1 MNAIVKLCVPKSKT
15 TLEQFQELVSQCA
28 LWTTVLKSEGSMV
41 HKVTETEIYKVIVHC
56 LERMV
61 AKIKDGD
68 IPHGY
73 LTEALRKTNK
83 NGIIDLLLLVTK
95 YTKTD
100 IERYWDSV
108 EGCFESE
115 LEKITASCDVLKEIQ
130 NRNLL
135 EKDSCNTK
143 KIVSKCNEL
152 KKNILMGAVNARQ
165 LRKGFILQNDV
176 GNIPEKCLF
185 LQQYVTSGIFWNSA
199 GAIVKTEFEKER
211 VRLASEE
218 KEREAFESIHR
229 LFGEYTTDG
238 PMDKS
243 DISEID
249 LFIEILTNKGIFEYK
264 QAWTLLIKDQDKDVS
279 YVITLLHN
287 VDVDKEIEHAVKILR
302 QPIPDTLQT
311 TLRHLYNINQYD
323 YMVNAITKCLGV
335 FGISADS
342 SSELNDAICTFEN
355 IIMKNERCPFSAVV
369 KSLQKI
375 DSFFRELLS
384 ETIDILSTL
393 GGSSSLI
400 EFLRKIIDEDI
411 RNLIDA
417 VEDISE
423 QHVQESTVSALIE
436 VKSFLHGLLVRTP
449 CELSAQ
455 EFLET
460 LNKQAKSLSANAAKL
475 PAKINE
481 CMNSLH
487 NLISLYENVANRGEM
502 TAEIIINTVSKGKF
516 KFELE
521 KGSICK
527 FYATYKHGSIR
538 EKQTQLSLIDLRSRA
553 LLLMNTRTKTH
564 ESKIRGHYLEKF
576 VSYIDLCMEIGV
588 LIDELHQSGHMDFMI
603 YSKMTECSGL
613 ADLQKELRQ
622 KKVEWNTVL
631 LSLRK
636 EFYLLN
642 FIHGPEIHLLSNCF
656 EKQFGQEQV
665 SVLLRYIHPELKLDV
680 LLDIYAGLKGA
691 NKTMSNEETLRCF
704 GQVLHL
710 GYEDK
715 HPIERSFPIKGQ
727 SKRLTE
733 VVQNRQLFVAALEV
747 DSNQVVKTMLAL
759 YMNTTHTLPEPHQ
772 VLFCTKR
779 TTWNELELLLSRC
792 FGSFKF
798 SNVRQLFCIAQV
810 EMLSSQVQFK
820 LVEKLQNINTDENY
834 LLSLICRGSGKHP
847 FLDELSSGRNK
858 LSTTLSDEQL
868 RQAFQTECP
877 RVVTYTSAIPGLGK
891 SSKIKE
897 SAFNAH
903 KAVITLHLSG
913 PLDRRNVIERLSTA
927 CLQSHNALHIDLG
940 NVDNM
945 VDLDTFI
952 FELIILRYVTENFKS
967 FSLETE
973 YIYIEVGNT
982 INDLLRN
989 SLSTVV
995 AFKREHL
1002 KWGDYTD
1009 YHISMEVT
1017 SPVQVVCQY
1026 LNYLDKGLI
1035 DRKDLQFSG
1044 QVAEPAVH
1052 PNDCRRLLRKYYGQ
1066 ESDLSFT
1073 VVKIFLHVLADQLKK
1088 MACSSFFRVSR
1099 LLEMTDH
1106 KTELVVRSTLV
1117 KALIEASKEF
1127 SLRSIKTCK
1136 SSQVL
1141 TVGARAMVGNESVTQ
1156 TSKRSQLID
1165 IGNQIVDAMVRWEDN
1180 NHLMFVFH
1188 SQNVQTISC
1197 VYRDLEMVPSHI
1209 KTFFES
1215 QMKRKMQDISI
1226 LPQTELMSLLQ
1237 KVARTSPMPLCA
1249 NTIQRLNAEYAL
1261 TPDNLLKMIL
1271 IMLRI
1276 NSHIPVIV
1284 MGETGCGKTSLIRYL
1299 ATVSDVE
1306 FEVLSIHA
1314 GTEEALILKTIRD
1327 NNEKAFLCP
1336 NRERWLFLDEI
1347 NTSEHI
1353 GVICDAICG
1362 RACHGK
1368 ILASNLIVMGACNPY
1383 KLRTESA
1390 ISTAGLKGKIQ
1401 TDELSKLVYRVL
1413 PLPERLIDYVWDFGT
1428 LSDKDEALYIRRMID
1443 GVFPGEIVMLRL
1455 LQDLLSASQQ
1465 FVRKLESVSYCVSLR
1480 DVQRCIILIKWFLE
1494 TLPMK
1499 GAVHDV
1505 EITSV
1510 ILALAVCYHS
1520 RFSSNKHRMT
1530 YRKELHK
1537 VFIENGREYLD
1548 DNYIKRIII
1557 DQQNDVLERMD
1568 LPTGIAKN
1576 TALKE
1581 NVFVILVCLLNKIP
1595 IFLVGKPG
1603 CSKSLSIQ
1611 VIRNNL
1617 RGKDSKDT
1625 FFKSLPQLYCVSFQ
1639 GSQSSTSDGII
1650 KVFEKAIKY
1659 QESNL
1664 AEEVLSVVILDEIG
1678 LAEVS
1683 KFNPLKVLHSLL
1695 EPDGRPQPDVAV
1707 VGVSNW
1713 ALDASKMNRGIHISR
1728 PDMDEEELF
1737 QTGVSISHSFI
1748 DSKKQKRQNTF
1759 SMSSKSVLGEKA
1771 EVVLKDIAM
1780 SYLKYVNKLTFKNF
1794 HGLRDYYSLVKYIS
1808 RSLVDEGF
1816 ALDDDE
1822 KENMVFSGLQRNF
1835 GGLPAESATLLDMFQ
1850 IQVNRDRLQ
1859 GTNVLKLM
1867 ADNINDSL
1875 ARHLMCI
1882 TSGDS
1887 VISLV
1892 ENLLTDINRYDRI
1905 VIFGSHFEEDQ
1916 TADYCYRILSRII
1929 LCMEQGFVLILKDL
1943 ENIYGSLYDMLNQNY
1958 TVIGKKKHC
1967 RVALG
1972 HYSNPICHVHD
1983 NFRCIVLVDESKVD
1997 YSDPPFLNRF
2007 EKQYLRFTDTVDTFQ
2022 ADLIRELE
2030 NWIKKFS
2037 YIEGHSYDET
2047 DCFPIYSQDM
2057 IPSLV
2062 IKTCRECGGKN
2073 KTPKLILETCQLYL
2087 LLVAQPDSIFR
2098 LENSSAPEMRKH
2110 AKRIMDEY
2118 LKLPIHRGIWE
2129 FIDHQMNYSHNRNTG
2144 LLTIVLTNS
2153 SIHSLESYKR
2163 KKDEVQVEKLAAF
2176 KSEKQLHLH
2185 IQNFWTEAFE
2195 SILFLHCCAAEDEK
2209 LISLAKT
2216 TIDSVRADSLRE
2228 NRFPA
2233 KHVYFII
2240 HLDRRRRAE
2249 TTAFLPIN
2257 YLSGWEIVTL
2267 DSLKEPEIPLME
2279 LFTLSLQ
2286 EAVERKRPL
2295 TSYISGQL
2303 FWSFSRIRYGKL
2315 GRDLESIQKVIHQ
2328 LQNSEEVLEILEEL
2342 VYDWIKAES
2351 KRRHDTGWLN
2361 DIALNAYLMNTYS
2374 SFLSALEHEIF
2385 SIVSEPLCKIVYQM
2399 ENMYMTSCYF
2409 CEAESHGSQRR
2420 ELVKTL
2426 LKDQTYFSI
2435 LGIHNESGPECYLCQ
2450 AADLP
2455 LRMPLSKLIFDK
2467 VEETKEDFMETY
2479 LLVKGKCDLQDDDE
2493 MPPELLDVLFSKH
2506 EGIVEQILPEILV
2519 CTYDSVCD
2527 DYFHDFCYFVS
2538 YETPSRLAPARRH
2551 RIVRWSLEK
2560 EINMQTKSHIEL
2572 IVKLHASYW
2581 VLSPALSAEYQLF
2594 ESCSES
2600 FNMEETFL
2608 LFSRCQPDRELDSA
2622 EGNVLED
2629 PKESSQKFE
2638 VIADEFNSSRMSKN
2652 KIIHDKLFISDRMN
2666 NFGGITDQTLST
2678 NNQPSEPNIS
2688 TERVREKNKFHH
2700 VAVEKFGEPTFYFI
2714 EELPPTTEEEDSQAL
2729 SKGEFQSIAEDEE
2742 QSNTV
2747 DKTPFNACHEDNPRE
2762 ILDENLKSKLCQN
2775 NPLDETMTDIMSA
2788 SYLTGASSNFSGD
2801 GVSHEKCFSEQLYS
2815 RETNCTVEL
2824 DLADTGDLFQ
2834 SSELSARAD
2843 TITITRAI
2851 NEVPEY
2857 RVLAQQSYLSPN
2869 DATGF
2874 SVKELNNELKHSNLT
2889 QKNTRTTDSRE
2900 KLVKFVSNKM
2910 LPSKLTLDMFDSI
2923 EEWQRRV
2930 SSVLISAVKVSSDL
2944 SILHSLK
2951 FCADLASILGPRF
2964 QLKKRKYILKIGD
2977 YLQSSQEPH
2986 LDSPECFQSVYDLLY
3001 TNPKLPSKDAKL
3013 VLCSYLNR
3021 CLEADVDTQALSF
3034 FLQLIKD
3041 KHFEDSDFDVFK
3053 PAVWVA
3059 LNLDTVDDDKNIF
3072 YSLLSVSNVELD
3084 EYPFLCLLDDTLKEL
3099 KGTADMDS
3107 QFMVL
3112 LVDILEEIFCKLL
3125 VPDFLTTEAAG
3136 LKEVFLSV
3144 QNIILSG
3151 EFGIR
3156 FLVGIAL
3163 YKSFIKI
3170 FANSIRNCGFDVC
3183 KCMTFFQVVK
3193 AVMDKES
3200 DNPVSL
3206 SMKRFF
3212 IKEVGKGMLPW
3223 NVQKVCELLSESFDF
3238 LKSWQWTENY
3248 ECQCLE
3254 GNPLLRFAPKH
3265 IQEMEMIFKENDID
3279 SQSIM
3284 LAETFKK
3291 LNDTDVTLAMY
3302 AVGLAKFYVTR
3313 SYKQQD
3319 DTFNQL
3325 AKAIICIAKKEDMD
3339 SKKLQFLACLL
3350 GVRLFPVLEL
3360 DKECDEIHTATASFT
3375 TSLLALI
3382 LSSSQ
3387 NTSEYDDLPLLA
3399 KIIFSPCKVE
3409 SKVMSFLRHLC
3420 NKGSKKVKTLKIE
3433 DSLCATCFC
3442 GYRVFSDE
3450 MAVGQHKLCP
3460 ICRNDITSYIAPC
3473 KKRPQELPATTKRTS
3488 LYHGNLFCTPETEAS
3503 NTIIHLCVHVCLLG
3517 SLAMK
3522 FSNSEE
3528 VERITEISEV
3538 DNILE
3543 SLMTIAREDFTTL
3556 QRSLNMN
3563 CRELYIFLQAC
3574 LLKIRQLLCTDK
3586 TLITTEEHVIEWAQN
3601 FELQI
3606 KSLIKDRY
3614 GSVQNAVKE
3623 QITAL
3628 QMKCEGPELSVN
3640 ENDENCLCSE
3650 VRIQFLPSLFRVQ
3663 GQADFASFKLDVH
3676 LLADQENHPYPFL
3689 RYVLDV
3695 LPDLSLTEH
3704 IIHIVRW
3711 HVATV
3716 AHVEYR
3722 MKRRQCLEMTV
3733 EDFIHYDKDENLRSR
3748 LKNRFERLQES
3759 LAILMTEGDL
3769 GEILTRRL
3777 TSQTQMKNCL
3787 ILDSSSVLH
3796 QVITELVAIHNKFLD
3811 TTLEI
3816 SVKTNCEALQFLTKG
3831 QGISA
3836 IPCISLSAIKT
3847 SSLVSYHWEDELLKF
3862 SHADLRYGYGAKIR
3876 YEFQAIEKLLAFKL
3890 VAGKSFI
3897 LHEEDLPAICFVDEF
3912 YKGYGE
3918 VAKEVSTLIP
3928 QQPLTLEL
3936 VQGIMEKRE
3945 KHPRLTAELITHTG
3959 VLIAL
3964 AKKTKGDPMMPVV
3977 EYAETWKHVLTSPL
3991 PSDLM
3996 PAPENR
4002 LKLCHLIALYGLLE
4016 ELNADSL
4023 VDSLDDEYRKMLTFD
4038 VTSQLSGLLRSN
4050 EKLAEMMLK
4059 AIKRFT
4065 YRCLSS
4071 GEVDSAQSLSE
4082 YLNDESFW
4090 PCGAFN
4096 PMEKTGDS
4104 QNTSI
4109 QQILEDLKVQH
4120 VYEMIVF
4127 MEDKLKVSY

>member
-1 MNAIVKLCVPKSKT
+1 MKQK
-15 TLEQFQELVSQCA
+15 
-28 LWTTVLKSEGSMV
+28 
-41 HKVTETEIYKVIVHC
+41 
-56 LERMV
+56 
-61 AKIKDGD
+61 
-68 IPHGY
+68 
-73 LTEALRKTNK
+73 
-83 NGIIDLLLLVTK
+83 
-95 YTKTD
+95 
-100 IERYWDSV
+100 
-108 EGCFESE
+108 
-115 LEKITASCDVLKEIQ
+115 
-130 NRNLL
+130 
-135 EKDSCNTK
+135 
-143 KIVSKCNEL
+143 
-152 KKNILMGAVNARQ
+152 ILMGAINARQ
-165 LRKGFILQNDV
+165 LKKGFILQNDV
-176 GNIPEKCLF
+176 GNIPDKCLC
-185 LQQYVTSGIFWNSA
+185 LQPYVTSEIFWNSSSA
-199 GAIVKTEFEKER
+199 VVKIEFEKER
-211 VRLASEE
+211 ARLASAE

-229 LFGEYTTDG
+229 LFGDYLVDG
-238 PMDKS
+238 TIDKS
-243 DISEID
+243 DISELD
-249 LFIEILTNKGIFEYK
+249 LLADILINKGIFEYK
-264 QAWTLLIKDQDKDVS
+264 QAWTSLIKEQDKDVS
-279 YVITLLHN
+279 YVFTLLHN
-287 VDVDKEIEHAVKILR
+287 VDVDKEIEHAVNTLR
-302 QPIPDTLQT
+302 QPIPDTLKA
-311 TLRHLYNINQYD
+311 TLKQLHDINQYD
-323 YMVNAITKCLGV
+323 YMVDAITKCLGV

-355 IIMKNERCPFSAVV
+355 IKMENERCSFSAVV

-375 DSFFRELLS
+375 DSFSSKLLS
-384 ETIDILSTL
+384 ETIEILSAL

-449 CELSAQ
+449 NELSAQ
-455 EFLET
+455 EFLEN
-460 LNKQAKSLSANAAKL
+460 LNKQTKSMSANAAKL
-475 PAKINE
+475 PAKIYE

-502 TAEIIINTVSKGKF
+502 TAEIIGNTVLKGKF

-521 KGSICK
+521 KGGICE
-527 FYATYKHGSIR
+527 FFATYKHGSIR
-538 EKQTQLSLIDLRSRA
+538 EKQAQLSLIDLRSRA
-553 LLLMNTRTKTH
+553 LLLMNTRTKAH
-564 ESKIRGHYLEKF
+564 ESKIRGHDLEKF
-576 VSYIDLCMEIGV
+576 VSYIDLCIEIGI
-588 LIDELHQSGHMDFMI
+588 LIDELHQSGHMDFII

-613 ADLQKELRQ
+613 ADLQEQLRR
-622 KKVEWNTVL
+622 KKNDWHNVL
-631 LSLRK
+631 LALRK

-642 FIHGPEIHLLSNCF
+642 FIHGPEIHLLYNCF
-656 EKQFGQEQV
+656 EKQVDQDQV

-680 LLDIYAGLKGA
+680 LLDIYACFKGGT
-691 NKTMSNEETLRCF
+691 KSISNEEMLRCF
-704 GQVLHL
+704 GQVLHQSFE
-710 GYEDK
+710 YK
-715 HPIERSFPIKGQ
+715 RPIERSFPIKGQ
-727 SKRLTE
+727 SKRLAE
-733 VVQNRQLFVAALEV
+733 VVQNRQLFVAALEE
-747 DSNQVVKTMLAL
+747 DSNQVVKTLLAL
-759 YMNTTHTLPEPHQ
+759 YMNTTRTLPEPHQ
-772 VLFCTKR
+772 VLFCTKV

-792 FGSFKF
+792 FGSYRF
-798 SNVRQLFCIAQV
+798 SKVRQLFCIANV
-810 EMLSSQVQFK
+810 EMLSNEVQFK
-820 LVEKLQNINTDENY
+820 LVEKLQNINTDEHY
-834 LLSLICRGSGKHP
+834 LLSIICRGSGKHP

-877 RVVTYTSAIPGLGK
+877 RVVTYTSAVPGLGK
-891 SSKIKE
+891 SSRIKE

-913 PLDRRNVIERLSTA
+913 PLDKKNVIERLSTA
-927 CLQSHNALHIDLG
+927 CLQSHHALHIDLG
-940 NVDNM
+940 NVDNV

-952 FELIILRYVTENFKS
+952 FELIILRYVTANFKS

-989 SLSTVV
+989 SLNTVV

-1026 LNYLDKGLI
+1026 LTYLDKGLL
-1035 DRKDLQFSG
+1035 DKKDLQFSG
-1044 QVAEPAVH
+1044 QVSETAVH
-1052 PNDCRRLLRKYYGQ
+1052 PNHCRRLLRKYYGQ

-1073 VVKIFLHVLADQLKK
+1073 IVNIFLHVLADQLKK

-1106 KTELVVRSTLV
+1106 KSELAVRSTLV
-1117 KALIEASKEF
+1117 TALIEASKEF
-1127 SLRSIKTCK
+1127 SLRSIKICR
-1136 SSQVL
+1136 SSQVS
-1141 TVGARAMVGNESVTQ
+1141 TVGARALVGNESVAQTTS
-1156 TSKRSQLID
+1156 TSKLVD
-1165 IGNQIVDAMVRWEDN
+1165 AGNQRVDAMVRWEDN

-1188 SQNVQTISC
+1188 SQNVQTVSC

-1215 QMKRKMQDISI
+1215 QMKRKMQDLNI
-1226 LPQTELMSLLQ
+1226 LPPSELLSLLQ
-1237 KVARTSPMPLCA
+1237 KVARTNPMPLCA

-1276 NSHIPVIV
+1276 NSRLPVIV

-1314 GTEEALILKTIRD
+1314 GVEEALILKTIND

-1336 NRERWLFLDEI
+1336 DRERWLFLDEV

-1353 GVICDAICG
+1353 GVMCDAICG
-1362 RACHGK
+1362 RRCLGK
-1368 ILASNLIVMGACNPY
+1368 LLAPNLIVMGACNPY

-1443 GVFPGEIVMLRL
+1443 SVFPGDNVMLRL
-1455 LQDLLSASQQ
+1455 LQELLSVSQR
-1465 FVRKLESVSYCVSLR
+1465 FVRQLESVSYCVSLR
-1480 DVQRCIILIKWFLE
+1480 DVQRCIILIKWFLK
-1494 TLPMK
+1494 TLPMEDV
-1499 GAVHDV
+1499 VHDV
-1505 EITSV
+1505 EIMSI
-1510 ILALAVCYHS
+1510 ILALSVSYHS
-1520 RFSSNKHRMT
+1520 RFSSNKHRMS

-1537 VFIENGREYLD
+1537 LFSENGRKYLD
-1548 DNYIKRIII
+1548 DNYIQRIII
-1557 DQQNDVLERMD
+1557 DQQNDILERMD

-1639 GSQSSTSDGII
+1639 GSESSTSDGII
-1650 KVFEKAIKY
+1650 KVFDKATKY
-1659 QESNL
+1659 QESNI

-1713 ALDASKMNRGIHISR
+1713 ALDASKMNRGIHLSR

-1748 DSKKQKRQNTF
+1748 DSKHQTRKNKF

-1771 EVVLKDIAM
+1771 EDVLKDIAM

-1808 RSLVDEGF
+1808 RGLLDERI

-1822 KENMVFSGLQRNF
+1822 KENMVLSGLQRNF
-1835 GGLPAESATLLDMFQ
+1835 GGLPAESATLFNMFQ
-1850 IQVNRDRLQ
+1850 IQANSDRLH

-1867 ADNINDSL
+1867 ADNINDRL

-1887 VISLV
+1887 VMSLV
-1892 ENLLTDINRYDRI
+1892 ESLLIDINRYDKI

-1916 TADYCYRILSRII
+1916 TADYSYRILSRII

-2022 ADLIRELE
+2022 ADLIGELE
-2030 NWIKKFS
+2030 SWIKKFS
-2037 YIEGHSYDET
+2037 YIEGRNYDET

-2062 IKTCRECGGKN
+2062 IKTCRECGKN
-2073 KTPKLILETCQLYL
+2073 ETPKRILEICQLHL

-2098 LENSSAPEMRKH
+2098 LENSSAPEIRKH
-2110 AKRIMDEY
+2110 SKRIMDEY
-2118 LKLPIHRGIWE
+2118 LQLPIHSGIWE
-2129 FIDHQMNYSHNRNTG
+2129 FIDHQMKHSQHKNTG

-2176 KSEKQLHLH
+2176 KSEKQLLMH

-2209 LISLAKT
+2209 LISLAKA

-2240 HLDRRRRAE
+2240 HLDRRRAD
-2249 TTAFLPIN
+2249 TKAILPIN

-2279 LFTLSLQ
+2279 LFTLNLQ

-2295 TSYISGQL
+2295 TAYISEQL
-2303 FWSFSRIRYGKL
+2303 FWSFSRIRYEKL
-2315 GRDLESIQKVIHQ
+2315 GRDLESIQKVIYK
-2328 LQNSEEVLEILEEL
+2328 LQISDEFLDILEEH
-2342 VYDWIKAES
+2342 VCDWIKAES
-2351 KRRHDTGWLN
+2351 KRRHDTGWLKN
-2361 DIALNAYLMNTYS
+2361 IALNAYLMNTYS
-2374 SFLSALEHEIF
+2374 SFGSALEHEIF
-2385 SIVSEPLCKIVYQM
+2385 SIVSEPLCKIIYQM
-2399 ENMYMTSCYF
+2399 ENLYMISCYF
-2409 CEAESHGSQRR
+2409 CEAEGHGNQRR
-2420 ELVKTL
+2420 EFVKAL
-2426 LKDQTYFSI
+2426 LKDQKYFSI
-2435 LGIHNESGPECYLCQ
+2435 LGIHNESGPECYLCT
-2450 AADLP
+2450 AVDLP

-2467 VEETKEDFMETY
+2467 IEETKDDFMESY
-2479 LLVKGKCDLQDDDE
+2479 LLLKGKCDLQDDDE
-2493 MPPELLDVLFSKH
+2493 MPQDLLDVLFLKH
-2506 EGIVEQILPEILV
+2506 EGIVEQIVPEISV
-2519 CTYDSVCD
+2519 FTYDCLCD

-2538 YETPSRLAPARRH
+2538 YEIPSRLAPSRRH
-2551 RIVRWSLEK
+2551 QIVRWSLEK
-2560 EINMQTKSHIEL
+2560 EINLQTQSHIEL

-2594 ESCSES
+2594 ESCSEA

-2608 LFSRCQPDRELDSA
+2608 QFLRCQSDRELDSTQ
-2622 EGNVLED
+2622 GNILED

-2638 VIADEFNSSRMSKN
+2638 AIADELNSSRISKN
-2652 KIIHDKLFISDRMN
+2652 KTIHDKRFTSDGMN
-2666 NFGGITDQTLST
+2666 NFGGITDLTLST

-2688 TERVREKNKFHH
+2688 TESVLDKIIIQHITEENF
-2700 VAVEKFGEPTFYFI
+2700 EEPTYYFT
-2714 EELPPTTEEEDSQAL
+2714 EELLRTTEEEEPQAL
-2729 SKGEFQSIAEDEE
+2729 SKGEFHSITENEQ
-2742 QSNTV
+2742 QSNKV
-2747 DKTPFNACHEDNPRE
+2747 DRTPFNACQEADNTRE
-2762 ILDENLKSKLCQN
+2762 ILHEKLESKLCQN
-2775 NPLDETMTDIMSA
+2775 NPLDETKTDRLNA
-2788 SYLTGASSNFSGD
+2788 SYLTDASSNFHGD
-2801 GVSHEKCFSEQLYS
+2801 GALHETCFSEKLYS

-2824 DLADTGDLFQ
+2824 DLADTSDLFQ
-2834 SSELSARAD
+2834 ASEFSTRAD

-2857 RVLAQQSYLSPN
+2857 RVLAQQSYLSTN
-2869 DATGF
+2869 DATEF
-2874 SVKELNNELKHSNLT
+2874 SVKELNDELKHSNLT
-2889 QKNTRTTDSRE
+2889 QKDTRTTDSRE
-2900 KLVKFVSNKM
+2900 ELVKFVSSKM

-2930 SSVLISAVKVSSDL
+2930 SSVLIRAVKVSSDP
-2944 SILHSLK
+2944 SILHSLR
-2951 FCADLASILGPRF
+2951 FCADVASILGPRF
-2964 QLKKRKYILKIGD
+2964 QLKKRTNILKIGD
-2977 YLQSSQEPH
+2977 NLQSSQDPR

-3001 TNPKLPSKDAKL
+3001 TNPKLPAKDAKL

-3021 CLEADVDTQALSF
+3021 CLAADVDTQALSF
-3034 FLQLIKD
+3034 FLQLIRD
-3041 KHFEDSDFDVFK
+3041 QHFEDSDFDVFK
-3053 PAVWVA
+3053 PAVYLA
-3059 LNLDTVDDDKNIF
+3059 LNLDTVDDDENIF
-3072 YSLLSVSNVELD
+3072 YGLLRAPNVKLD
-3084 EYPFLCLLDDTLKEL
+3084 EYPFLCLLDVTLKEL

-3125 VPDFLTTEAAG
+3125 EPDFLTTETAG
-3136 LKEVFLSV
+3136 VKEVFLSV

-3151 EFGIR
+3151 EFGLK
-3156 FLVGIAL
+3156 FLVGIAF

-3170 FANSIRNCGFDVC
+3170 FANSLRNSGFDVS
-3183 KCMTFFQVVK
+3183 KCMAFLQVVK
-3193 AVMDKES
+3193 AVLDKES
-3200 DNPVSL
+3200 DNPVAL

-3212 IKEVGKGMLPW
+3212 IKEIGKGMLPW
-3223 NVQKVCELLSESFDF
+3223 NIKKTCEILSESFDF

-3254 GNPLLRFAPKH
+3254 GNPLLRYAPKH
-3265 IQEMEMIFKENDID
+3265 IQELEMIFKENEID

-3284 LAETFKK
+3284 LAEAFKK

-3302 AVGLAKFYVTR
+3302 AVGLARFYVTR
-3313 SYKQQD
+3313 SYKQQN

-3325 AKAIICIAKKEDMD
+3325 AKSIICVAKKENMD
-3339 SKKLQFLACLL
+3339 SAKLQFLACLL

-3360 DKECDEIHTATASFT
+3360 NKECDEIHTAAASFS

-3382 LSSSQ
+3382 LSSTQ
-3387 NTSEYDDLPLLA
+3387 TTNGCDDLPLLA
-3399 KIIFSPCKVE
+3399 KIILSPCKVE

-3420 NKGSKKVKTLKIE
+3420 NKGSKQVKRLKEE

-3450 MAVGQHKLCP
+3450 IAAGQHKWCP
-3460 ICRNDITSYIAPC
+3460 ICGNNIVSC
-3473 KKRPQELPATTKRTS
+3473 KNRPQELPASTKRTS
-3488 LYHGNLFCTPETEAS
+3488 LYHGNLSCSPETEAS

-3528 VERITEISEV
+3528 MERITEISEV
-3538 DNILE
+3538 DNNLE
-3543 SLMTIAREDFTTL
+3543 SLMTIVREDYITL
-3556 QRSLNMN
+3556 QRFLNMT
-3563 CRELYIFLQAC
+3563 CRDLYIFLQAC
-3574 LLKIRQLLCTDK
+3574 LLKIRELLCTDK
-3586 TLITTEEHVIEWAQN
+3586 TLITTEQHVIEWAQS

-3606 KSLIKDRY
+3606 KSQIKDRY
-3614 GSVQNAVKE
+3614 DSVQNAVK
-3623 QITAL
+3623 QQLTAL
-3628 QMKCEGPELSVN
+3628 QMKCEGPELAVN
-3640 ENDENCLCSE
+3640 ENDENCLSSE

-3663 GQADFASFKLDVH
+3663 GQADFASFELDVH
-3676 LLADQENHPYPFL
+3676 LLADKENHPHPFL

-3695 LPDLSLTEH
+3695 LQDLKLTEH
-3704 IIHIVRW
+3704 MIQIVRW

-3733 EDFIHYDKDENLRSR
+3733 EDFIHYDQDENLRNH

-3759 LAILMTEGDL
+3759 LAILMTKGNL

-3787 ILDSSSVLH
+3787 ILDSSSMLH

-3816 SVKTNCEALQFLTKG
+3816 SVKTSCEALQFLTKG

-3836 IPCISLSAIKT
+3836 IPCISLSAVKT
-3847 SSLVSYHWEDELLKF
+3847 SSVVSYHWEDELLKF
-3862 SHADLRYGYGAKIR
+3862 SHADLRYGYGAKIK
-3876 YEFQAIEKLLAFKL
+3876 YEFQAIEKMLAFKL

-3897 LHEEDLPAICFVDEF
+3897 LHDKDLPAICFVDEF

-3918 VAKEVSTLIP
+3918 MAKEVSTFIP

-3936 VQGIMEKRE
+3936 VQGIKDKRE
-3945 KHPRLTAELITHTG
+3945 KHPRLTIELITHIG

-3964 AKKTKGDPMMPVV
+3964 AKKTKGDPVMPVV
-3977 EYAETWKHVLTSPL
+3977 EYADTWKHVLTSPL
-3991 PSDLM
+3991 PSDLL

-4038 VTSQLSGLLRSN
+4038 VKSKLSGLLRSN
-4050 EKLAEMMLK
+4050 EKLAEVMLK

-4071 GEVDSAQSLSE
+4071 GVVDSSQPLSE

-4090 PCGAFN
+4090 PCGAFS
-4096 PMEKTGDS
+4096 PLEKTGDNL
-4104 QNTSI
+4104 NTSS

-4127 MEDKLKVSY
+4127 MENKLKELSEKDVTLSLIATGFASRGNRPRADKKRRMAQKKMI